1 MSETS
6 GDIDFDKF
14 RLRRFVDALIERDE
28 VDIHEQPVAFAD
40 ISKMMENS
48 PRASLFRN
56 AGPERCEIVGAVSG
70 SRSRLG
76 AAFGVDPRDVSKE
89 YTRRM
94 DNPQPVVD
102 VASANAPVH
111 AKITTGEDIDLTKL
125 PFHLQHEYDG
135 GAYITSGID
144 YTVDPATGKPNTGC
158 RRLMLR
164 SRTTMQA
171 NLTQPSDLRGI

>member
-1 MSETS
+1 MPVSA

-14 RLRRFVDALIERDE
+14 RLRRFVDRLIELDE
-28 VDIHEQPVAFAD
+28 VDIHDAPIAFAN
-40 ISKMMENS
+40 ISKVIEDS

-76 AAFGVDPRDVSKE
+76 AAFGVDPRDVSAE

-102 VASANAPVH
+102 VASADAPVH
-111 AKITTGEDIDLTKL
+111 AKIITGDDIDLTTL
-125 PFHLQHEYDG
+125 PFHLQH
-135 GAYITSGID
+135 
-144 YTVDPATGKPNTGC
+144 
-158 RRLMLR
+158 
-164 SRTTMQA
+164 
-171 NLTQPSDLRGI
+171 